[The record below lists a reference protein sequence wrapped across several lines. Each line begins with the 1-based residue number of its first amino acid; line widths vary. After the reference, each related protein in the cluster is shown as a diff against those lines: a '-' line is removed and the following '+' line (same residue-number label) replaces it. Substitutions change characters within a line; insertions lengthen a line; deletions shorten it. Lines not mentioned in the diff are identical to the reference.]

1 MKLILENIRTFSGHH
16 EIPVRPLTLLTGEN
30 STGKSTFLG
39 MLSAVCDAGFPFQ
52 PGFNKPP
59 FDFGN
64 YDTIATF
71 KGGRYGRATS
81 FSLGLD
87 MNDVELSSSERKRF
101 IAIYVNSRGQFRL
114 KNFELSAQGY
124 SLSVEIEEADDR
136 QLRGKYRIRVLDKTV
151 ASDFSLGD
159 LSLDARPNP
168 LVRIFYE
175 SLNRADIKDDGH
187 RRMVFGTLNYIAP
200 LVGTSTMSIAPIRTK
215 PERTYSQIQEAYL
228 PTGDHIPFLLEQL
241 LRRDSATRSK
251 LLRTLKQFGDESGLF
266 KSFQVRHLGDRA
278 TDPFQL
284 LVTVAG
290 RASNLVDVGY
300 GVSQALPVI
309 VQASLM
315 EGDQT
320 LLLQQ
325 PEVHLHPRAQ
335 AALGTFFALLVA
347 SGSSKFLVET
357 HSDYIIDRV
366 RQEVAKKTIPPEKVG
381 ILYFQ
386 SKGIESD
393 WSLLDLDANGNIVK
407 PPQDYR
413 DFFLREEV
421 SLLTRT
427 ARSS

>member
-1 MKLILENIRTFSGHH
+1 MKLILENIRTFSGFH

-52 PGFNKPP
+52 PAFNQPP
-59 FDFGN
+59 FEFGN

-71 KGGRYGRATS
+71 KGGRFGRAAS

-87 MNDVELSSSERKRF
+87 DELEPTKRKRF
-101 IAIYVNSRGQFRL
+101 VAKYVNNRGQYRL
-114 KNFELSAQGY
+114 KHFQLSAQNY
-124 SLSVEIEEADDR
+124 SMSLEIEEVDDR
-136 QLRGKYRIRVLDKTV
+136 QLRGKYTVTVLDKTV
-151 ASDFSLGD
+151 SKDFALAD
-159 LSLDARPNP
+159 RSLDARVSPLLQILFESLDRTDVEEESRRIVFGSFDYFSP
-168 LVRIFYE
+168 LV
-175 SLNRADIKDDGH
+175 
-187 RRMVFGTLNYIAP
+187 
-200 LVGTSTMSIAPIRTK
+200 STKTISIAPIRTK
-215 PERTYSQIQEAYL
+215 PERTYSQIQEAYI

-366 RQEVAKKTIPPEKVG
+366 RQEAAKKTVPPEKVG
-381 ILYFQ
+381 ILYFH

-393 WSLLDLDANGNIVK
+393 CAMLNLDANGNIVN
-407 PPQDYR
+407 PPRDYR

-421 SLLTRT
+421 NLLTRT
-427 ARSS
+427 ERSN

>member
-1 MKLILENIRTFSGHH
+1 VKLILENIRTFSGHH
-16 EIPVRPLTLLTGEN
+16 EIPIRPLTLLTGEN
-30 STGKSTFLG
+30 STGKSTLLG
-39 MLSAVCDAGFPFQ
+39 MLSAVCDDGFPFQ
-52 PGFNKPP
+52 PAFNKPP

-71 KGGRYGRATS
+71 KGGRFGRATS

-87 MNDVELSSSERKRF
+87 DELEPARRKRF
-101 IAIYVNSRGQFRL
+101 VAKYTNLRGQFQL
-114 KNFELSAQGY
+114 KNFELTAQNF
-124 SLSVEIEEADDR
+124 SLSLEVEQVDDR
-136 QLRGKYRIRVLDKTV
+136 QIRGKYSVTVLDKTV
-151 ASDFSLGD
+151 VSEFSLAD
-159 LSLDARPNP
+159 RSLDARINP
-168 LVRIFYE
+168 LVRIFVDAIN
-175 SLNRADIKDDGH
+175 SADVKAEEGRIT
-187 RRMVFGTLNYIAP
+187 FGTLNYVSP
-200 LVGTSTMSIAPIRTK
+200 LVSTNTIAIAPIRTK
-215 PERTYSQIQEAYL
+215 PERTYSQIREAYM

-241 LRRDSATRSK
+241 LRRDSTNRSK
-251 LLRTLKQFGDESGLF
+251 LLRALKQFGDESGLF
-266 KSFQVRHLGDRA
+266 KSLQVRHLGDRA

-335 AALGTFFALLVA
+335 AALGTFFSLLAA

-357 HSDYIIDRV
+357 HSEYIIDRI
-366 RQEVAKKTIPPEKVG
+366 RQEVTKKAIPLEKVG

-386 SKGIESD
+386 RNGLESD
-393 WSLLDLDANGNIVK
+393 CALLVLDANGNIIN
-407 PPQDYR
+407 PPPDYR

-421 SLLTRT
+421 NLLTRT
-427 ARSS
+427 ERSN

>member
-1 MKLILENIRTFSGHH
+1 MKLILENIRTFAGHH

-39 MLSAVCDAGFPFQ
+39 MLSAVCNDGFPFQ
-52 PGFNKPP
+52 AGFNKPP

-71 KGGRYGRATS
+71 KGGRFGRASS

-87 MNDVELSSSERKRF
+87 NELEPARHKRF
-101 IAIYVNSRGQFRL
+101 IAKYTNLRGQFRL
-114 KNFELSAQGY
+114 NNFELSAQDF
-124 SLSVEIEEADDR
+124 SLSLEMEGGDDR
-136 QLRGKYRIRVLDKTV
+136 QLRGKYTIKVLEKTT
-151 ASDFSLGD
+151 ASEFSLAD
-159 LSLDARPNP
+159 PSLKGGINP
-168 LVRIFYE
+168 LVRMFFE
-175 SLNRADIKDDGH
+175 SLTRADIKEDAG
-187 RRMVFGTLNYIAP
+187 RILFGTVDYLNP
-200 LVGTSTMSIAPIRTK
+200 LVSTNTVSIAPIRTK
-215 PERTYSQIQEAYL
+215 PERTYSQVQEGYL
-228 PTGDHIPFLLEQL
+228 PTGEHIPFLLEQL
-241 LRRDSATRSK
+241 LRRDSVTRSK
-251 LLRTLKQFGDESGLF
+251 LLRTLKQFGDDSGLF
-266 KSFQVRHLGDRA
+266 KSFQVKHLGDRA

-335 AALGTFFALLVA
+335 AALGTFFALLA
-347 SGSSKFLVET
+347 AAGPSKFLVET

-366 RQEVAKKTIPPEKVG
+366 RQEIAKKTIPLEKVG

-386 SKGIESD
+386 RKGIGSD
-393 WSLLDLDANGNIVK
+393 CTLLDLDANGNIVK
-407 PPQDYR
+407 PPPDYR
-413 DFFLREEV
+413 NFFLREELG
-421 SLLTRT
+421 LLTRT

>member
-1 MKLILENIRTFSGHH
+1 MKLILENIRTFSGFH

-39 MLSAVCDAGFPFQ
+39 MLSAVCDPGFPFQ
-52 PGFNKPP
+52 PAFNKPP
-59 FDFGN
+59 FDLGN

-71 KGGRYGRATS
+71 KGGRFGRATS

-87 MNDVELSSSERKRF
+87 DEQEPNKRKRF
-101 IAIYVNSRGQFRL
+101 IAQYVNNRGRFRL
-114 KNFELSAQGY
+114 KNFKLSAQNFSM
-124 SLSVEIEEADDR
+124 SLEIEEVDDR
-136 QLRGKYRIRVLDKTV
+136 QLRGKFTINVLDKTV
-151 ASDFSLGD
+151 AKDFSLAGR
-159 LSLDARPNP
+159 SLDARINP
-168 LVRIFYE
+168 LVEILFE
-175 SLNRADIKDDGH
+175 SLNRTDVEEEA
-187 RRMVFGTLNYIAP
+187 RRIVFGSLDYFAP
-200 LVGTSTMSIAPIRTK
+200 LVSTKAISIAPIRTK
-215 PERTYSQIQEAYL
+215 PERNYSQIQEVYT

-241 LRRDSATRSK
+241 LRPDSVTRSK
-251 LLRTLKQFGDESGLF
+251 LLKTLKQFGDESGLF
-266 KSFQVRHLGDRA
+266 KSLQVRHLGDRA

-335 AALGTFFALLVA
+335 AALGTFFALLAA

-366 RQEVAKKTIPPEKVG
+366 RQEVTKKTIPVEKVG

-386 SKGIESD
+386 RNGIESD
-393 WSLLDLDANGNIVK
+393 CALLDLDSNGNVVNA
-407 PPQDYR
+407 PPDYR
-413 DFFLREEV
+413 NFFLREEV
-421 SLLTRT
+421 NLLTRT
-427 ARSS
+427 ERSN